1 MVCRLIPSKM
11 GDPEH
16 WVRRLC
22 GGGVQRVEAVLYG
35 KLRPP
40 CRAAVSIRGMVTA
53 WSRSGLLRARTSA
66 GPLGLLWLAALLL
79 SILFTHGV
87 SPGGAEGHLTAVVTT
102 PAYASA
108 GSHQGHTSGAA
119 HSDDVA
125 YPSLQSMVAEDR
137 HDGDGSSHSA
147 QQCVS
152 GQPQQGPD
160 MAAPCLAAL
169 YWAPA
174 TDAYAVGK
182 SGPSR
187 PESTVPSSTGL
198 RVPVVQQV

>member
-1 MVCRLIPSKM
+1 
-11 GDPEH
+11 
-16 WVRRLC
+16 
-22 GGGVQRVEAVLYG
+22 
-35 KLRPP
+35 
-40 CRAAVSIRGMVTA
+40 MVTA
-53 WSRSGLLRARTSA
+53 WSRSGLLRARISA

-79 SILFTHGV
+79 GILFTHGL
-87 SPGGAEGHLTAVVTT
+87 SAGGAKGHLTAGVTA

-108 GSHQGHTSGAA
+108 GTHQGHTSGAA

-125 YPSLQSMVAEDR
+125 YPSLQGMAAEDR
-137 HDGDGSSHSA
+137 HDGDGSSHPA

-152 GQPQQGPD
+152 GQPPQGPD

-174 TDAYAVGK
+174 THAYAVGK

-187 PESTVPSSTGL
+187 PESVVPSSTGL
-198 RVPVVQQV
+198 RGSVVQQV